1 MPSFAPA
8 LSRSEPTPVA
18 SASAVE
24 RATPR
29 QQAATGRLTEPL
41 SASLTPV
48 WEQAQRVSQVP
59 LPVERVTTSS
69 AQGAAVRNTFN
80 VNVHLASSEAP
91 AGMDRRSLEDALV
104 DILRETA
111 RRHGLEV

>member
-1 MPSFAPA
+1 MGHF
-8 LSRSEPTPVA
+8 
-18 SASAVE
+18 
-24 RATPR
+24 
-29 QQAATGRLTEPL
+29 TEKVT
-41 SASLTPV
+41 SGLTPV
-48 WEQAQRVSQVP
+48 WEQAQGATHAA

-80 VNVHLASSEAP
+80 VNVHLDSSEAP